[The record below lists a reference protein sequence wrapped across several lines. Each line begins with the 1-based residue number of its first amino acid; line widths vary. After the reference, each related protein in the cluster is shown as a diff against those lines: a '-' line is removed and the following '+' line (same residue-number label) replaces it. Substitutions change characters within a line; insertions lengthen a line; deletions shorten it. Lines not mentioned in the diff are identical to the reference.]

1 MPRTVT
7 RPSVKNQK
15 EINALKPER
24 GEYRATVDGADCLYV
39 KVSPNGTKKY
49 VTSLTVSKRI
59 KLPSGQSH
67 QKSKTHGLT
76 SQFTLAEIKQI
87 HYRYYE
93 SFKRGE
99 DPREEAIR
107 DISDLERT
115 SQLNRPIVEL
125 SIERLERR
133 LARGDIGDGYNDRLY
148 TRKVEDVIGN
158 VSFQGFNQKHAD
170 QLAVA
175 YPPDTQRSTAEKVK
189 KLITKTYNS
198 LPSDA
203 RFELRKDIPFFLNNA
218 FGRIKPATRNHQV
231 IEPEHISELWHKMLK
246 ADVNPIFKDAFVFI
260 LLTAE
265 RKVASYSSK
274 VKHVRVKDG
283 VPESLYM
290 DAKGENGEQ
299 GMNLIYPVGMLAM
312 LLTRLLKQ
320 AEENN
325 SEYLFPSQKG
335 PGHLSSI
342 QKLVDAIG
350 PLGEREVKPLPHNLR
365 RTTANLGRIVLG
377 STQLAEEHI
386 LHFKSHMTGSTEN
399 YFSELTKSFAKVRSK
414 TFRSVY
420 SYLDD
425 LILSSGTHMYLA
437 TGFEDAEFVDEIQTQ
452 NPDREICRDFISVG
466 GRLLHFSNQGAPE
479 QIGSFGDHEDFFE
492 NAYIWSPVASFC
504 AGTDKYVKL
513 SDRPLLQ
520 ETIHLGWANYGDP
533 IPRNLDDEI
542 S

>member
-1 MPRTVT
+1 MPRPVT

-15 EINALKPER
+15 EINALKPEKS
-24 GEYRATVDGADCLYV
+24 EYRATVDGADCLYV
-39 KVSPNGTKKY
+39 KVTPNGTKKY

-76 SQFTLAEIKQI
+76 SQFTLAEIKRL
-87 HYRYYE
+87 HYKYYE

-99 DPREEAIR
+99 DPRDEAIR

-125 SIERLERR
+125 SLERLERR
-133 LARGDIGDGYNDRLY
+133 LARGHIGDGYNDRHY
-148 TRKVEDVIGN
+148 TKKVEDVIGN

-170 QLAVA
+170 QLAAA

-218 FGRIKPATRNHQV
+218 FGRIKPARRNHQV

-260 LLTAE
+260 LLTGE
-265 RKVASYSSK
+265 RKVASFSSK
-274 VKHVRVKDG
+274 VKHVYVQDG
-283 VPESLYM
+283 IPESLYM
-290 DAKGENGEQ
+290 DAKGDNGEQ

-320 AEENN
+320 SEENN

-335 PGHLSSI
+335 SGHLSSI
-342 QKLVDAIG
+342 KPLVDAIG

-365 RTTANLGRIVLG
+365 RTTANVGRIVLG

-399 YFSELTKSFAKVRSK
+399 YFSEVTKSFAKVRSN
-414 TFRSVY
+414 TYRSIY
-420 SYLDD
+420 SHLDD
-425 LILSSGTHMYLA
+425 LILSAGTLLSLGHGDDQSEWIDDL
-437 TGFEDAEFVDEIQTQ
+437 EI
-452 NPDREICRDFISVG
+452 REGQPVCRDFISYG
-466 GRLLHFSNQGAPE
+466 NQFLHFSNKGSPEKIGTFKGA
-479 QIGSFGDHEDFFE
+479 DDFLE
-492 NAYIWSPVASFC
+492 NAYVRSPVASFC
-504 AGTDKYVKL
+504 AGEDKPVAIKN
-513 SDRPLLQ
+513 RPLLVD
-520 ETIHLGWANYGDP
+520 TIIRHWANFGEHKK
-533 IPRNLDDEI
+533 RNPDDEI
-542 S
+542 A